1 MIGPVYKFL
10 GMVRGVSQV
19 FYHFKYISIIV
30 MPRQLEQ
37 PLDKKTWLPAQ
48 QQNRLHKV
56 LVKCR
61 IISNQ
66 ILPFRMQIEGV
77 IEPGV

>member
-1 MIGPVYKFL
+1 ML
-10 GMVRGVSQV
+10 
-19 FYHFKYISIIV
+19 
-30 MPRQLEQ
+30 RQLEQ
-37 PLDKKTWLPAQ
+37 PLDKKTWLLAQ

-56 LVKCR
+56 LVECR

-77 IEPGV
+77 FEPGVWVHNVSACLYLEDRDFFDSRALILAS